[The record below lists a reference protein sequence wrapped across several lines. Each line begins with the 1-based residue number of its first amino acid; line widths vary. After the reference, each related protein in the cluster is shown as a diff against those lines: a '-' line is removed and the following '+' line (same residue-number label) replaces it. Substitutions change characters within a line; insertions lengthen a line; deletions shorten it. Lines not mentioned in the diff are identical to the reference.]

1 MDQQQSMH
9 WAEAWLRTSNKRF
22 GPRLR
27 RLLGQRQLA
36 NFISEEDGN
45 IISEEAVLIGV
56 TATLGL
62 AAVVAFT
69 TGLGQILVRA
79 LLKIGGQV
87 P

>member
-1 MDQQQSMH
+1 MEQQSMY
-9 WAEAWLRTSNKRF
+9 WAEAWLRTSSHRLQP
-22 GPRLR
+22 GLR
-27 RLLGQRQLA
+27 RLLGHRQQA
-36 NFISEEDGN
+36 N

-62 AAVVAFT
+62 AAVVAFM
-69 TGLGQILVRA
+69 TGLGQVLVRA

>member
-1 MDQQQSMH
+1 MEQQSMH
-9 WAEAWLRTSNKRF
+9 WAEAWLRTSSH
-22 GPRLR
+22 RLQSR
-27 RLLGQRQLA
+27 LGHLLGHRQSA
-36 NFISEEDGN
+36 N

-79 LLKIGGQV
+79 LAKIGGQV

>member
-1 MDQQQSMH
+1 MEQQSMH
-9 WAEAWLRTSNKRF
+9 WVEALARTSSHNWQ
-22 GPRLR
+22 PRLR
-27 RLLGQRQLA
+27 RLVGHRQPA
-36 NFISEEDGN
+36 N

-62 AAVVAFT
+62 AAVVAFM
-69 TGLGQILVRA
+69 TGRGQVLVRA

>member
-1 MDQQQSMH
+1 MEQQSMH
-9 WAEAWLRTSNKRF
+9 WAEAWLRTSSHRLQ
-22 GPRLR
+22 PRLR
-27 RLLGQRQLA
+27 RLLGHRQPA
-36 NFISEEDGN
+36 N

-62 AAVVAFT
+62 AAVVAFM

>member
-1 MDQQQSMH
+1 MEQQSMH
-9 WAEAWLRTSNKRF
+9 WAEAWLRTSSHRLQP
-22 GPRLR
+22 GLR
-27 RLLGQRQLA
+27 RLLGHRQSA
-36 NFISEEDGN
+36 N

-79 LLKIGGQV
+79 LAKIGGQV

>member
-1 MDQQQSMH
+1 MEQQSMEQQSMH
-9 WAEAWLRTSNKRF
+9 WAEAWLRTSSHRLQP
-22 GPRLR
+22 GLR
-27 RLLGQRQLA
+27 RLLGHRQPA
-36 NFISEEDGN
+36 N

-62 AAVVAFT
+62 AAVVAFM